1 MGSLPVRMGP
11 TWGAEMRRVLLFLAF
26 IVGMV
31 FVTCGVA
38 SAATCAIDDGAK
50 YTDVQYVMVSYTPGP
65 FSTEYRISNKSF
77 FPTTASTVWLPVT
90 SSRRFF
96 WSLSMGYDG
105 VYDGTS
111 SVYMEFRDSP
121 SDTSYDSC
129 HASIVM
135 DTHNP
140 MIWAYPVTVER
151 GHVCRL
157 KFRSFDATSPKCKAT
172 LRIKTKSGATKKK
185 FVDNFQKVSL
195 SPRWWLYRCRLR
207 KGTYRIT
214 VSCEDLAGNINAQG
228 RGAWLH
234 VK

>member
-1 MGSLPVRMGP
+1 MI
-11 TWGAEMRRVLLFLAF
+11 RRAVLFMALASAVVLL
-26 IVGMV
+26 VS
-31 FVTCGVA
+31 GVA

-50 YTDVQYVMVSYTPGP
+50 YTDGQYVMISYTPGP
-65 FSTEYRISNKSF
+65 SSTEYRISNMSF
-77 FPTTASTVWLPVT
+77 FPPTASTVWLPVT
-90 SSRRFF
+90 LSRRFF
-96 WSLSMGYDG
+96 WSMGYDG
-105 VYDGTS
+105 INDGTS

-140 MIWAYPVTVER
+140 MVWAYPVTVER

-172 LRIKTKSGATKKK
+172 LRIKTQSGATKKK

>member
-1 MGSLPVRMGP
+1 MALASAV
-11 TWGAEMRRVLLFLAF
+11 VLL
-26 IVGMV
+26 VS
-31 FVTCGVA
+31 GVA

-50 YTDVQYVMVSYTPGP
+50 YTDGQYVMISYTPGP
-65 FSTEYRISNKSF
+65 SSTEYRISNMSF
-77 FPTTASTVWLPVT
+77 FPPTASTVWLPVT
-90 SSRRFF
+90 LSRRFF
-96 WSLSMGYDG
+96 WSMGYDG
-105 VYDGTS
+105 INDGTS

-140 MIWAYPVTVER
+140 MVWAYPVTVER

-172 LRIKTKSGATKKK
+172 LTIKTKSGATKKK
-185 FVDNFQKVSL
+185 FVDNFQKVSS

>member
-1 MGSLPVRMGP
+1 MI
-11 TWGAEMRRVLLFLAF
+11 RRAVLFMALASAVVLL
-26 IVGMV
+26 VS
-31 FVTCGVA
+31 GVA

-50 YTDVQYVMVSYTPGP
+50 YTDGQYVMISYTPGP
-65 FSTEYRISNKSF
+65 SSTEYRISNMSF
-77 FPTTASTVWLPVT
+77 FPPTASTVWLPVT
-90 SSRRFF
+90 LSRRFF
-96 WSLSMGYDG
+96 WSMGYDG
-105 VYDGTS
+105 INDGTS

-140 MIWAYPVTVER
+140 MVWAYPVTVER

-172 LRIKTKSGATKKK
+172 LTIKTKSGATKKK
-185 FVDNFQKVSL
+185 FVDNFQKVSS

>member
-1 MGSLPVRMGP
+1 MI
-11 TWGAEMRRVLLFLAF
+11 RRAVLFMALASAVVLL
-26 IVGMV
+26 VS
-31 FVTCGVA
+31 GVA

-50 YTDVQYVMVSYTPGP
+50 YTDGQYVMISYTPGP
-65 FSTEYRISNKSF
+65 SSTEYRISNMSF
-77 FPTTASTVWLPVT
+77 FPPTASTVWLPVT
-90 SSRRFF
+90 LSRRFF
-96 WSLSMGYDG
+96 WSMGYDG
-105 VYDGTS
+105 INDGTS

-140 MIWAYPVTVER
+140 MVWAYPVTVER

-172 LRIKTKSGATKKK
+172 LTIKTKSGATKKK